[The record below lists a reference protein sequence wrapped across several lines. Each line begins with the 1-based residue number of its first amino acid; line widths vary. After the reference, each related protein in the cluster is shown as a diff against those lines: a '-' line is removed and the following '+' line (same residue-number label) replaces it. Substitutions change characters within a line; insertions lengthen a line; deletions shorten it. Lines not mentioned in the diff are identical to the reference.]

1 MKRKV
6 IMAFLV
12 LSLVG
17 MTACG
22 TQNDSV
28 KSASNS
34 VAESESATSDS
45 DNEDKKADGNV
56 KNEDLNGD
64 GEVNSE
70 DESIQNA
77 LNLGTYKEDIKIEG
91 DNRDKAKVVKNDN
104 KLLLPQGKVVSV
116 TYKTLLSEETFLDTD
131 SEKIKNL
138 IEVLEKTELKGEKDI
153 DSVVDGEYDENS
165 SDNAYL
171 TLTILNGD
179 GKYES
184 VQLFSYIA
192 DIVWVSFDGET
203 ELLMPNKELADLV
216 REYSDYKECSKEQLK
231 NITEISIISDGDE
244 IELKADD
251 VKKIADKLPELS
263 RHQEYHGEG
272 DVINLLAKTKDNE
285 EIHMLFASGD
295 KELVIESALYEAD
308 DEIADILTNV
318 EK

>member
-77 LNLGTYKEDIKIEG
+77 LNLGTYKEDIKIEVY
-91 DNRDKAKVVKNDN
+91 KVN
-104 KLLLPQGKVVSV
+104 
-116 TYKTLLSEETFLDTD
+116 
-131 SEKIKNL
+131 
-138 IEVLEKTELKGEKDI
+138 
-153 DSVVDGEYDENS
+153 
-165 SDNAYL
+165 
-171 TLTILNGD
+171 
-179 GKYES
+179 
-184 VQLFSYIA
+184 
-192 DIVWVSFDGET
+192 
-203 ELLMPNKELADLV
+203 
-216 REYSDYKECSKEQLK
+216 
-231 NITEISIISDGDE
+231 
-244 IELKADD
+244 
-251 VKKIADKLPELS
+251 
-263 RHQEYHGEG
+263 
-272 DVINLLAKTKDNE
+272 
-285 EIHMLFASGD
+285 
-295 KELVIESALYEAD
+295 
-308 DEIADILTNV
+308 
-318 EK
+318 